1 MEHAVGVPRGIRPET
16 TSHLQRADPWRVAA
30 SEELLLEG
38 RVVVS
43 RRRDGE
49 VIRDIQ
55 TATLGPGS
63 NELCAKIPLELSNV
77 PDLTIRGSANYAL
90 RHGLWIIW
98 QELPAI
104 PVPPL

>member
-1 MEHAVGVPRGIRPET
+1 M
-16 TSHLQRADPWRVAA
+16 
-30 SEELLLEG
+30 
-38 RVVVS
+38 VS